1 MKSNQGK
8 TGAFLVS
15 NMGRLLLIFVPLII
29 GLALLYPT
37 YHASKLEGTKKE
49 MLKKARNGQDS
60 LDILEKFEAKYGES
74 LKKAKSGA
82 IKLGLDLRGGMY
94 VTMEVDL
101 IKLIEES
108 ALPEA
113 VDETFMEVIN
123 RTTKQL
129 DASPEADA
137 IDLFKA
143 NFDKIA
149 RPRGKTLLSY
159 FYLGNQRDVSEDKII
174 EKLNESAKE
183 AIDQA
188 QEVIRQRIDQYG
200 VAEPNIQKQGNR
212 RIMLELPGVQN
223 KEGMRALLQTTAR
236 LEFNLVRNNDSIVY
250 AFKRIDTYLYNEAV
264 KRGKIK
270 GGELLIDSL
279 DPLAIVSNEN
289 EELNKVDSTKLVAN
303 SKTADK
309 KATDKKDLKKAEVK
323 SAKDAK
329 VADAKA
335 AKDAKVAE
343 AKPDSAKDQKAK
355 DTANDPYKG
364 LTEKEK
370 VKKYQTEHP
379 FTSLFATYF
388 LSPQDQQMVPVNYTV
403 AQFPAGEYSFR
414 ISKDNLDRFRLLL
427 KTPAIASLIPAD
439 YKIAIDA
446 KPDARLMNKKIEVYD
461 FYNLKKK
468 PELTGD
474 VVTDAGATVDQA
486 SGQAMVL
493 MYMNSDGAD
502 QWGVITEKNLKK
514 RIAIVLDD
522 FVYSAPTVQTKI
534 TGGSS
539 QITGMADMDE
549 ANRLRIVLK
558 AGALKAPVKI
568 IEERVVGPSLGQ
580 DSINS
585 GMLASLVA
593 MFAVI
598 LFMWMYY
605 TKSGLIADYAVFVNV
620 LLIIALLTALKGTL
634 SMPGIAGLI
643 LTIGMAVDAN
653 VLIYERCREELL
665 RGRSLRS
672 AIDEGFRK
680 ALTAIVDSNIT
691 TAITALILLWL
702 GSGPIRGFATNVLIG
717 ILTTMFTA
725 IFVTRAMI
733 EVTLARGGKYS
744 FGLHKSQQEKI

>member
-1 MKSNQGK
+1 LKSNQGK

-15 NMGRLLLIFVPLII
+15 NLGRLLLIFLPLII

-37 YHASKLEGTKKE
+37 YSASKLEDKKKE
-49 MLKKARNGQDS
+49 MLKRAQNGQDS
-60 LDILEKFEAKYGES
+60 LDILEKFEKEYGEK
-74 LKKAKSGA
+74 LKKAKNGA

-108 ALPEA
+108 ALSEA

-129 DASPEADA
+129 EASPEADA
-137 IDLFKA
+137 IDLFKE

-236 LEFNLVRNNDSIVY
+236 LEFNCVRNNDSIVY
-250 AFKRIDTYLYNEAV
+250 AFKRIDTYLYNQAV

-270 GGELLIDSL
+270 GGEIIIDSL
-279 DPLAIVSNEN
+279 DPLAIMSTEN
-289 EELNKVDSTKLVAN
+289 EELNKVDSTKLAAN
-303 SKTADK
+303 T
-309 KATDKKDLKKAEVK
+309 KATDKKDVKKAEEK
-323 SAKDAK
+323 PAKDAK
-329 VADAKA
+329 VT
-335 AKDAKVAE
+335 E

-355 DTANDPYKG
+355 DTTDPYKG

-388 LSPQDQQMVPVNYTV
+388 LSPQDQQMVPVNFTV
-403 AQFPAGEYSFR
+403 AEFPKGEYSFR

-427 KTPAIASLIPAD
+427 KTPAINSLIPAD

-446 KPDARLMNKKIEVYD
+446 KPDARLMKQNVEVYD

-522 FVYSAPTVQTKI
+522 YVYSAPTVQTKI

-593 MFAVI
+593 ILAVV

-605 TKSGLIADYAVFVNV
+605 TKSGLVADYAVFVNV

-634 SMPGIAGLI
+634 SLPGIAGLI

-672 AIDEGFRK
+672 AVDEGFRK

-725 IFVTRAMI
+725 ILVSRAMI
-733 EVTLARGGKYS
+733 EVTLSRGGKYS

>member
-15 NMGRLLLIFVPLII
+15 NMGRLLLIFLPLII

-37 YHASKLEGTKKE
+37 YKTSQLEDKKKE
-49 MLKKARNGQDS
+49 MLKKARDGQDS
-60 LDILEKFEAKYGES
+60 LDILDRFEKKYGES
-74 LKKAKSGA
+74 LKKAKNGA

-108 ALPEA
+108 ALSEA

-123 RTTKQL
+123 KTTKQL
-129 DASPEADA
+129 EASPEADA
-137 IDLFKA
+137 IDLFKE

-159 FYLGNQRDVSEDKII
+159 FYLGNQRDVSEEKII

-236 LEFNLVRNNDSIVY
+236 LEFNCVRNNDSIVY
-250 AFKRIDTYLYNEAV
+250 AFKRIDTYLYNQAV

-270 GGELLIDSL
+270 GGEIMIDSL
-279 DPLAIVSNEN
+279 DPLAIVNTEN
-289 EELNKVDSTKLVAN
+289 EELSNIDSTKLAAN
-303 SKTADK
+303 TKANDK
-309 KATDKKDLKKAEVK
+309 KATDKKDVKKVDEQP
-323 SAKDAK
+323 AKDAK
-329 VADAKA
+329 VT
-335 AKDAKVAE
+335 E

-355 DTANDPYKG
+355 DTNDPYAG
-364 LTEKEK
+364 LTKEEK
-370 VKKYQTEHP
+370 VKKYQREHP
-379 FTSLFATYF
+379 FTSLFATYY
-388 LSPQDQQMVPVNYTV
+388 LSPQDQQMLPVDYTV
-403 AQFPAGEYSFR
+403 AKFPKGEYSFR
-414 ISKDNLDRFRLLL
+414 ISKDFLEKFRQLL
-427 KTPAIASLIPAD
+427 KAPAIQALIPAE

-446 KPDARLMNKKIEVYD
+446 KPDARLLKQNKVEVYD

-585 GMLASLVA
+585 GLLASLVA
-593 MFAVI
+593 MLAVV

-605 TKSGLIADYAVFVNV
+605 TKSGLVADYAVFVNV

-634 SMPGIAGLI
+634 SLPGIAGLI

-672 AIDEGFRK
+672 AVDEGFRK

-725 IFVTRAMI
+725 ILVSRAMI
-733 EVTLARGGKYS
+733 EVTLARGGKYT
-744 FGLHKSQQEKI
+744 FGLNKSQQEKI

>member
-1 MKSNQGK
+1 LKSNQGK
-8 TGAFLVS
+8 FGAFLLS
-15 NMGRLLLIFVPLII
+15 NMGRLLLIFLPLII

-37 YHASKLEGTKKE
+37 YHASKLENIKKE
-49 MLKKARNGQDS
+49 MLKKAHNGQDS
-60 LDILEKFEAKYGES
+60 LDVLDKFEKEYGES
-74 LKKAKSGA
+74 LKSAKNNS

-108 ALPEA
+108 AYSEA
-113 VDETFMEVIN
+113 IDETFQEVLD

-129 DASPEADA
+129 EASPDKDA

-159 FYLGNQRDVSEDKII
+159 FYLGNQKDVSESKII
-174 EKLNESAKE
+174 DKLNESAKE

-212 RIMLELPGVQN
+212 RIILELPGVQN

-236 LEFNLVRNNDSIVY
+236 LEFNLVRNNDSIVT
-250 AFKRIDTYLYNEAV
+250 AFKRIDTYLYNQAV

-270 GGELLIDSL
+270 GGSLITDSL
-279 DPLAIVSNEN
+279 DPLAIVNSGKE
-289 EELNKVDSTKLVAN
+289 DSTKAAENN
-303 SKTADK
+303 SKPADNKSLAKNEVK
-309 KATDKKDLKKAEVK
+309 KADVK
-323 SAKDAK
+323 PAKD
-329 VADAKA
+329 
-335 AKDAKVAE
+335 E
-343 AKPDSAKDQKAK
+343 KPATEKTDSGKSKKGK
-355 DTANDPYKG
+355 DTNNPYAG

-370 VKKYQTEHP
+370 VKKYQIEHP

-388 LSPQDQQMVPVNYTV
+388 LSSRDQQMVPVNYTV
-403 AQFPAGEYSFR
+403 AEFPKGEYSFR
-414 ISKDNLDRFRLLL
+414 ISKDNMDKFRLLL
-427 KTPAIASLIPAD
+427 KTPAIQQLIPGE
-439 YKIAIDA
+439 YKVAIDA
-446 KPDARLMNKKIEVYD
+446 KPDARLMKQKIAVYD
-461 FYNLKKK
+461 FYCLKKK

-493 MYMNSDGAD
+493 MYMSPDGAD
-502 QWGVITEKNLKK
+502 QWGVITGKNLKK

-522 FVYSAPTVQTKI
+522 YVYSAPTVQTKI

-539 QITGMADMDE
+539 QITGMADLDE
-549 ANRLRIVLK
+549 ANRLKIVLK

-568 IEERVVGPSLGQ
+568 IEERIVGPSLGQ

-585 GMLASLVA
+585 GVTASIVA
-593 MFAVI
+593 MFAIV
-598 LFMWMYY
+598 LFMFIYY
-605 TKSGLIADYAVFVNV
+605 TKAGLVADYAVFVNI

-634 SMPGIAGLI
+634 SLPGIAGMI
-643 LTIGMAVDAN
+643 LTMGMAVDAN
-653 VLIYERCREELL
+653 VLIFERCREELL
-665 RGRSLRS
+665 RGRSLKS
-672 AIDEGFRK
+672 AVDEGFRK
-680 ALTAIVDSNIT
+680 AFASVIDTHIT

-702 GSGPIRGFATNVLIG
+702 GSGTIRGFATNVLIG
-717 ILTTMFTA
+717 IITTLFTV
-725 IFVTRAMI
+725 ILVSRAMI
-733 EVTLARGGKYS
+733 EISLARSGKYT
-744 FGLHKSQQEKI
+744 FGLPESSQQNKI

>member
-8 TGAFLVS
+8 FGAFLVS
-15 NMGRLLLIFVPLII
+15 NMGRLLLIFLPLII

-37 YHASKLEGTKKE
+37 YHASTLENKKKE
-49 MLKKARNGQDS
+49 MLKRAHNGQDS
-60 LDILEKFEAKYGES
+60 LDILERFEKKYGES
-74 LKKAKSGA
+74 LKSAKNNSV
-82 IKLGLDLRGGMY
+82 KLGLDLRGGMY

-108 ALPEA
+108 AYSEA
-113 VDETFMEVIN
+113 IDETFMEVID

-129 DASPEADA
+129 EASPDKDA

-236 LEFNLVRNNDSIVY
+236 LEFNCVRNNDSIVN
-250 AFKRIDTYLYNEAV
+250 AFKRIDTYMYNQAV

-270 GGELLIDSL
+270 GGVLITDSL
-279 DPLAIVSNEN
+279 DPLAIVNSEN
-289 EELNKVDSTKLVAN
+289 EELNKIDSAKLAANTKP
-303 SKTADK
+303 TDK
-309 KATDKKDLKKAEVK
+309 KATDKKDVKKAEDK
-323 SAKDAK
+323 PAKDAK
-329 VADAKA
+329 VT
-335 AKDAKVAE
+335 E
-343 AKPDSAKDQKAK
+343 AKPDSAKGKKAK
-355 DTANDPYKG
+355 DTNDAYAG

-370 VKKYQTEHP
+370 VRKYQTEHP
-379 FTSLFATYF
+379 FTSLFATYY
-388 LSPQDQQMVPVNYTV
+388 LSAQDQRMVPVNYTV
-403 AQFPAGEYSFR
+403 SEFPQGEYSFR
-414 ISKDNLDRFRLLL
+414 ISKDNLDKFRRLL
-427 KTPAIASLIPAD
+427 KTPSINALIPAE

-446 KPDARLMNKKIEVYD
+446 KPDARLMKQKVEVYD

-468 PELTGD
+468 PELTGE
-474 VVTDAGATVDQA
+474 VVTDAGATMDQA

-502 QWGVITEKNLKK
+502 QWGIITEKNLKK

-522 FVYSAPTVQTKI
+522 YVYSAPTVQSKI

-593 MFAVI
+593 MIAVI

-605 TKSGLIADYAVFVNV
+605 TKSGLVADYAVFVNV

-634 SMPGIAGLI
+634 SLPGIAGLI

-672 AIDEGFRK
+672 AVDEGFRK
-680 ALTAIVDSNIT
+680 ALTAIVDSNVT

-733 EVTLARGGKYS
+733 EITLARGNKYS

>member
-15 NMGRLLLIFVPLII
+15 NMGRLLLIFLPLII

-37 YHASKLEGTKKE
+37 YHASKLEKKKTE
-49 MLKKARNGQDS
+49 MLKRAHNGQDS
-60 LDILEKFEAKYGES
+60 LDILDKFEKEYGES
-74 LKKAKSGA
+74 LESAKKNS

-108 ALPEA
+108 AYSEA
-113 VDETFMEVIN
+113 IDETFMEVID

-129 DASPEADA
+129 EASPEEDA

-270 GGELLIDSL
+270 GGEIITDSL
-279 DPLAIVSNEN
+279 DPLALVNTDK
-289 EELNKVDSTKLVAN
+289 EELNKVDSTKLAAN
-303 SKTADK
+303 TKSTDKKVSDK
-309 KATDKKDLKKAEVK
+309 KATDKKDVAKVEEKP
-323 SAKDAK
+323 AKDAK
-329 VADAKA
+329 VT
-335 AKDAKVAE
+335 E

-355 DTANDPYKG
+355 DTSDPYKG
-364 LTEKEK
+364 LNEKEK

-379 FTSLFATYF
+379 FTALFATYY
-388 LSPQDQQMVPVNYTV
+388 LSAQDQQMVPVNYTV
-403 AQFPAGEYSFR
+403 SQFPKGEYTFR
-414 ISKDNLDRFRLLL
+414 ISKDNLERFRLLL
-427 KTPAIASLIPAD
+427 KTPAIQSLIPAD

-446 KPDARLMNKKIEVYD
+446 KPDARLMKQKPQVEVYD

-522 FVYSAPTVQTKI
+522 YVYSAPTVQTKI

-585 GMLASLVA
+585 GLLASLVA
-593 MFAVI
+593 MLAVV

-605 TKSGLIADYAVFVNV
+605 TKSGLVADYAVFVNV

-634 SMPGIAGLI
+634 SLPGIAGLI

-672 AIDEGFRK
+672 AVDEGFRK
-680 ALTAIVDSNIT
+680 ALTAIVDSNVT